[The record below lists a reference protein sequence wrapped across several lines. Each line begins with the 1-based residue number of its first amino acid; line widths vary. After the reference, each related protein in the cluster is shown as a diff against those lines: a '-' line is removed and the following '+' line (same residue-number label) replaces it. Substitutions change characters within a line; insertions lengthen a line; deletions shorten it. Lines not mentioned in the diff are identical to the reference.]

1 MGFTEFFIRRPAFTI
16 VISLVLL
23 IVGIISYAHLAV
35 RWVPNINPPVVSIY
49 TAYPG
54 ASANL
59 IETQITTPI
68 EAALS
73 GVDGIETLSSSSK
86 QDASFVNIEFKLGRN
101 INTSVEDVRSA
112 LQHMTST
119 LPTEAKT
126 PEIEKADPNSNPI
139 MFIAFLDSHRTAQ
152 EVSDYVK
159 QFLLP
164 RFQTVDGVATVATYG
179 ERASAMHI
187 WLDPM
192 KMAASKVT
200 VNDVNTVLTEQ
211 NVQMPSGKIRGA
223 ARFYSVVTNETLK
236 SADEFNNLIIRD
248 NQNQII
254 RLKDIGQAVVD
265 AANTDSIF
273 RVNGKSAVALAI
285 IPQSTANPLDVA
297 QEVTKEFNQIAKTLP
312 QGMQGMIAFN
322 QATYIK
328 SSIEHVYQSLFEAVI
343 LVLIVIYLFLASWRA
358 AFIPIVTIPICLI
371 ATFAVMYY
379 FNISINTITLMAFV
393 LAIGLVVDD
402 AIVML
407 ENISRY
413 IEIGMKPFPAAIKGS
428 REIIVP
434 IIAMTITLV
443 AVYAPIAFTSGI
455 LGAVFWEFAM
465 TLAGA
470 VFISG
475 IVALTLSPMMSARL
489 LKQSTVSRYGE
500 WLHAHFSWLQEKY
513 HDLLTKM
520 FTKKRLVF
528 AVLGAL
534 ALIGLLTYRSLPSEL
549 SPMED
554 MNEIDVYMS
563 APRDASFQ
571 YTDSYIRKLENIYKK
586 IPELESF
593 ISQGGF
599 YAPSKAMQF
608 LSLVPRDKRSRT
620 QQDIVQSID
629 LQTKQIAGVKVNVSG
644 GTSPLMWFSGG
655 GDGTN
660 VSMRVMSTID
670 YKSLHDIMLRIIA
683 KAQKYPG
690 FIHLDSSL
698 KWDGSQFEVS
708 VNREK
713 AADTQVSM
721 QDVTNTISTFLAG
734 RNTGHFEY
742 DGNLYDII
750 VQMNMSALSNP
761 NIISEL
767 YVRNAN
773 NNMVPLSDLITMK
786 ETSSPEFLPH
796 YDRLRADTLH
806 ASLAPGYTIADA
818 VKTLQKISQEVLP
831 DNAKYEFEG
840 EAKNYLDSSSK
851 MNVTFLLALLF
862 IYLVLVA
869 QFENFIDP
877 LIILLTVPF
886 AIIGALLTLKIAG
899 GSLNIYSNIALV
911 TLIGLIA
918 KHGILI
924 TEFANQQRLLGKLP
938 EEAII
943 TAAKLR
949 LRPILMTTAA
959 MVLGALPLAFA
970 TGSGAETRHQIGWVV
985 VGGLL
990 LGTFFS
996 LIVVPVMY
1004 VVLARLRLKN
1014 EEKEDLELAPL
1025 IYIQESTDA

>member
-1 MGFTEFFIRRPAFTI
+1 MGFTEFFIRRPALTI

-23 IVGIISYAHLAV
+23 IVGIICYKQLTV
-35 RWVPNINPPVVSIY
+35 RWVPNINPPIVSIY
-49 TAYPG
+49 TSYPG

-73 GVDGIETLSSSSK
+73 SVDGIETLSSSSK
-86 QDASFVNIEFKLGRN
+86 QNASYINIEFKLGRN
-101 INTSVEDVRSA
+101 INTSMEDVRSA
-112 LQHMTST
+112 LQHIAGA
-119 LPTEAKT
+119 LPADAKT
-126 PEIEKADPNSNPI
+126 PDIQKADPNSNPI
-139 MFIAFLDSHRTAQ
+139 MFLAFLDSHRSAQ

-164 RFQTVDGVATVATYG
+164 RFETIDGVATVSTYG

-200 VNDVNTVLTEQ
+200 VDDVNAVLTQQ
-211 NVQMPSGKIRGA
+211 NVQLPSGQIRGA
-223 ARFYSVVTNETLK
+223 TRFYSIVTNETLK
-236 SADEFNNLIIRD
+236 SANEFNNLIIRD

-265 AANTDSIF
+265 AASTDTIF
-273 RVNGKSAVALAI
+273 RMNGKEAVALAI

-297 QEVTKEFNQIAKTLP
+297 DAVTKEFNQVVKTLP
-312 QGMQGMIAFN
+312 EGMQGNIAFN

-328 SSIEHVYQSLFEAVI
+328 SSIQHVYQSLIEATF
-343 LVLIVIYLFLASWRA
+343 LVLLVIYLFLASFRA
-358 AFIPIVTIPICLI
+358 ALIPIVTIPICLI
-371 ATFAVMYY
+371 ATSAVMYC
-379 FNISINTITLMAFV
+379 FNISINIITLMAFV

-407 ENISRY
+407 ENISRH
-413 IEIGMKPFPAAIKGS
+413 IETGMNPFMAAIRGS
-428 REIIVP
+428 REIVVP
-434 IIAMTITLV
+434 VIAMTLTLV
-443 AVYAPIAFTSGI
+443 VVYAPIAFTSGI

-465 TLAGA
+465 TLSAA

-489 LKQSTVSRYGE
+489 LKKTSESRYSQ
-500 WLHAHFSWLQEKY
+500 WLQHSFSALQEKY
-513 HDLLTKM
+513 HQLLLKILTKKM
-520 FTKKRLVF
+520 MVF
-528 AVLGAL
+528 FILGIVGVAGVL
-534 ALIGLLTYRSLPSEL
+534 IFRSLPAEL

-554 MNEIDVYMS
+554 MNEIDIFIS

-571 YTDSYIRKLENIYKK
+571 YTDSYIRQLEDIDKK
-586 IPELESF
+586 IPEIESYV
-593 ISQGGF
+593 SQGGF
-599 YAPSKAMQF
+599 FAASKGMQF
-608 LSLVPRDKRSRT
+608 ISLIPREKRSRSEME
-620 QQDIVQSID
+620 ILQSID
-629 LQTKQIAGVKVNVSG
+629 LQTGSLAGVKIFPSP
-644 GTSPLMWFSGG
+644 GTSPLMWFSDS
-655 GDGTN
+655 DGSN
-660 VSMRVMSTID
+660 VSMRVMSAMD
-670 YKSLHDIMLRIIA
+670 YKKLHDVMQRLVE
-683 KAQKYPG
+683 KARQYPG
-690 FIHLDSSL
+690 FTRVDSSL

-708 VNREK
+708 VDREK

-750 VQMNMSALSNP
+750 VQMNKDALSDP
-761 NIISEL
+761 NIISKL

-773 NNMVPLSDLITMK
+773 NNMVPLADLISIK
-786 ETSSPEFLPH
+786 ETTSPEVLPH
-796 YDRLRADTLH
+796 YDRLRSDTLH
-806 ASLAPGYTIADA
+806 ASLLPGYTIADA
-818 VKTLQKISQEVLP
+818 VKTLQKIAHDVLP

-851 MNVTFLLALLF
+851 MNITFILALIF

-877 LIILLTVPF
+877 FIILLTVPF
-886 AIIGALLTLKIAG
+886 AMIGALLALKITG

-924 TEFANQQRLLGKLP
+924 TEFANHQMSKGLSAS
-938 EEAII
+938 EAVIQ
-943 TAAKLR
+943 AAKLR

-959 MVLGALPLAFA
+959 MMLGALPLAFA
-970 TGSGAETRHQIGWVV
+970 TGSGAETRHPIGWVI

-996 LIVVPVMY
+996 LIVVPVTY
-1004 VVLARLRLKN
+1004 VAFARLRKKN
-1014 EEKEDLELAPL
+1014 REIQLDPSIREL
-1025 IYIQESTDA
+1025 IDA

>member
-1 MGFTEFFIRRPAFTI
+1 MSFTEFFIRRPALTI
-16 VISLVLL
+16 VMSLVML
-23 IVGIISYAHLAV
+23 IVGIISYKELVV
-35 RWVPNINPPVVSIY
+35 RCVPNINPPLVFIS
-49 TAYPG
+49 TSYPG

-73 GVDGIETLSSSSK
+73 GVEGIETLSSSSK
-86 QDASFVNIEFKLGRN
+86 QDASFITIEFKLGHN
-101 INTSVEDVRSA
+101 INTAIEDVRSA
-112 LQHMTST
+112 LQHISGT
-119 LPTEAKT
+119 LPTDAKT
-126 PEIEKADPNSNPI
+126 PEIEKADPNSNPV
-139 MFIAFLDSHRTAQ
+139 MFIAFLDSHRSAQ
-152 EVSDYVK
+152 EISDYVK
-159 QFLLP
+159 QFILP
-164 RFQTVDGVATVATYG
+164 RFQTIDGVASVATYG

-192 KMAASKVT
+192 KMAASNVT
-200 VNDVNTVLTEQ
+200 VNDVNTLLTQQ
-211 NVQMPSGKIRGA
+211 NIQLPSGKIRGA
-223 ARFYSVVTNETLK
+223 TRFYSIVTNETLK
-236 SADEFNNLIIRD
+236 SADEFNNLIVRD

-273 RVNGKSAVALAI
+273 RVNGKPAVALAI

-297 QEVTKEFNQIAKTLP
+297 NNVTKELDQLVKTLP
-312 QGMQGMIAFN
+312 QGMQANIAFN

-328 SSIEHVYQSLFEAVI
+328 SSIHHVYQSLLEAII
-343 LVLIVIYLFLASWRA
+343 LVLIVIYLFLASIRA
-358 AFIPIVTIPICLI
+358 AFIPIVTIPICLT

-407 ENISRY
+407 ENINRY
-413 IEIGMKPFPAAIKGS
+413 IEAGMQPFAAAIKGS
-428 REIIVP
+428 REIVVP

-465 TLAGA
+465 TLSGA
-470 VFISG
+470 VLISG
-475 IVALTLSPMMSARL
+475 VVALTLSPMMSARL
-489 LKQSTVSRYGE
+489 LKQTSVSSQYSQ
-500 WLHAHFSWLQEKY
+500 WLHVHFTLLQEKY
-513 HDLLTKM
+513 QRLLTLI
-520 FTKKRLVF
+520 FTKKRI
-528 AVLGAL
+528 VLA
-534 ALIGLLTYRSLPSEL
+534 GLLISAVAGIFVYRSLPSEL
-549 SPMED
+549 SPIED
-554 MNEIDVYMS
+554 MNEVDVYIS
-563 APRDASFQ
+563 APRDASFH
-571 YTDSYIRKLENIYKK
+571 YTDSYIQQLETLYKK
-586 IPELESF
+586 IPEIESY

-599 YAPSKAMQF
+599 YAVSKGMQF
-608 LSLVPRDKRSRT
+608 INLTPREKRSRT
-620 QQDIVQSID
+620 EMDILQSLD
-629 LQTKQIAGVKVNVSG
+629 SQASQIAGVKINLAPA
-644 GTSPLMWFSGG
+644 TSPLMWFSDSEGS
-655 GDGTN
+655 N
-660 VSMRVMSTID
+660 VSLRLMSSMD
-670 YKSLHDIMLRIIA
+670 YKKLHDIMQRLVTE
-683 KAQKYPG
+683 AQQYPG
-690 FIHLDSSL
+690 FTHVDSSL
-698 KWDGSQFEVS
+698 KWDGSQFEVT

-750 VQMNMSALSNP
+750 VQMNMSSLSNP
-761 NIISEL
+761 NIISQL

-773 NNMVPLSDLITMK
+773 NTMVPLSDLISMQ
-786 ETSSPEFLPH
+786 ETTSPEVLPH
-796 YDRLRADTLH
+796 YDRLRSDTLH

-818 VKTLQKISQEVLP
+818 VKILQKITREVLP

-840 EAKNYLDSSSK
+840 EAKNYLDSNSK
-851 MNVTFLLALLF
+851 MNVTFLLALVF

-877 LIILLTVPF
+877 FIILLTVPF
-886 AIIGALLTLKIAG
+886 AMIGALLTLKIAG

-924 TEFANQQRLLGKLP
+924 TEFANHQKRSGQSA
-938 EEAII
+938 EEAVIE
-943 TAAKLR
+943 AAKLR

-959 MVLGALPLAFA
+959 MMLGALPLAFA
-970 TGSGAETRHQIGWVV
+970 TGSGAETRHQIGWVI

-996 LIVVPVMY
+996 LIVVPVTY
-1004 VVLARLRLKN
+1004 VVFARLRKKN
-1014 EEKEDLELAPL
+1014 KEFIPSS
-1025 IYIQESTDA
+1025 IQETTHA

>member
-1 MGFTEFFIRRPAFTI
+1 MGFTEFFIRRPALTI

-23 IVGIISYAHLAV
+23 IVGMISYVHLVV

-54 ASANL
+54 ASASL

-86 QDASFVNIEFKLGRN
+86 QDASFVNIEFKLGHN

-112 LQHMTST
+112 LQHIAGA
-119 LPTEAKT
+119 LPNDAKT
-126 PEIEKADPNSNPI
+126 PEIQKADPNSNPI
-139 MFIAFLDSHRTAQ
+139 MFIAFLDTHRSAQ
-152 EVSDYVK
+152 QVSDYVK
-159 QFLLP
+159 EFLLP
-164 RFQTVDGVATVATYG
+164 RFQTIDGVATVSTYG

-200 VNDVNTVLTEQ
+200 VNDINSVLIEQ
-211 NVQMPSGKIRGA
+211 NIQMPSGVIRSA
-223 ARFYSVVTNETLK
+223 TRFYSVVTNETLK
-236 SADEFNNLIIRD
+236 SATEFNNLIIRD
-248 NQNQII
+248 DQNQII

-265 AANTDSIF
+265 AANTDNIF
-273 RVNGKSAVALAI
+273 RVNGKPAVALAI

-297 QEVTKEFNQIAKTLP
+297 KSVTTEFKQLIKTLP
-312 QGMQGMIAFN
+312 EGMQGTIAFN
-322 QATYIK
+322 QATYIN
-328 SSIEHVYQSLFEAVI
+328 SSIQHVYKSLFEAIV

-358 AFIPIVTIPICLI
+358 AFIPIMTIPICLI
-371 ATFAVMYY
+371 ATFAVMFY

-413 IEIGMKPFPAAIKGS
+413 IEQGIQPFPAAIKGS

-443 AVYAPIAFTSGI
+443 TVYAPIAFTSGI
-455 LGAVFWEFAM
+455 LSAVFWEFAM

-470 VFISG
+470 VLVSG

-489 LKQSTVSRYGE
+489 LKKTAINPYGQ
-500 WLHAHFSWLQEKY
+500 WLQAKLILMQEQY
-513 HDLLTKM
+513 HRLLTKV
-520 FTKKRLVF
+520 FTKKILVLMILCTT
-528 AVLGAL
+528 AVVGV
-534 ALIGLLTYRSLPSEL
+534 LIYRSLPSEL

-554 MNEIDVYMS
+554 MNEIDAYIS
-563 APRDASFQ
+563 APRDASFD
-571 YTDSYIRKLENIYKK
+571 YTDSYIRKLEEMYKN
-586 IPELESF
+586 IPEIKSYV
-593 ISQGGF
+593 SQGGF
-599 YAPSKAMQF
+599 YSPSKGMQF
-608 LSLVPRDKRSRT
+608 ISLIPREKRSRSEM
-620 QQDIVQSID
+620 DVLQSIN
-629 LQTKQIAGVKVNVSG
+629 LQAKKIAGVNIFASP
-644 GTSPLMWFSGG
+644 GTSPLMWFSGT
-655 GDGTN
+655 DGTN
-660 VSMRVMSTID
+660 VSMRVMSTVD
-670 YKSLHDIMLRIIA
+670 YKDLNELMKRFVA
-683 KAQKYPG
+683 KAQQYPG
-690 FIHLDSSL
+690 FSHVDSTL
-698 KWDGSQFEVS
+698 KWDGSQFEVT
-708 VNREK
+708 VDREK
-713 AADTQVSM
+713 TADTQVSM
-721 QDVTNTISTFLAG
+721 QEVTNTISTLMAG
-734 RNTGHFEY
+734 HNTGHFEY
-742 DGNLYDII
+742 NGNLYDII
-750 VQMNMSALSNP
+750 VQMNMTALSNP
-761 NIISEL
+761 NIISQL

-773 NNMVPLSDLITMK
+773 NNMVPLSDLISIQEK
-786 ETSSPEFLPH
+786 SSPEILPH

-806 ASLAPGYTIADA
+806 ASLSPGYTIADA
-818 VKTLQKISQEVLP
+818 VKILQKISHDLLP
-831 DNAKYEFEG
+831 DNAKFEFEG
-840 EAKNYLDSSSK
+840 EAKNYLDSNSK

-877 LIILLTVPF
+877 FIILLTVPF

-924 TEFANQQRLLGKLP
+924 TEFANQQRLFGKSA
-938 EEAII
+938 EEAVI

-970 TGSGAETRHQIGWVV
+970 TGSGAEARHQIGWVV

-990 LGTFFS
+990 IGTFFS
-996 LIVVPVMY
+996 LIVVPVTY
-1004 VVLARLRLKN
+1004 VALARLR
-1014 EEKEDLELAPL
+1014 KENKEISLS
-1025 IYIQESTDA
+1025 IQESINA